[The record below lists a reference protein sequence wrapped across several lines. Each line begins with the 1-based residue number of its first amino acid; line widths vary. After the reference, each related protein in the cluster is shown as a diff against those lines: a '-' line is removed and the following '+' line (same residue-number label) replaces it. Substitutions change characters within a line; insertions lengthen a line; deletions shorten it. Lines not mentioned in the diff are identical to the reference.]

1 MKTVVSIYIHEK
13 ESYSYSF
20 KDFSGYKEFDSEKE
34 ALIFMKENKLPLRTE
49 FKDKKLGLTIYH
61 VIEFSHNQ
69 NRTFSESIFNH
80 GRSGY
85 ENLYWEKKSEE
96 ENKARK
102 KAGFVYHKKYDDMT
116 PADYKGKLSKSLTD
130 EVMEYLSSGGCHGY
144 LGHSWRKLSHDLII
158 EKIVKKSK
166 FFVDGVE
173 VDKWSVLGTWLTS
186 SDARHWMDS
195 REDETNEEFE
205 SAFKSSLSYILG
217 RGYIYSLP
225 EHEGTMGSTNKL
237 SNDFV
242 FEVK

>member
-13 ESYSYSF
+13 ESYSYSS
-20 KDFSGYKEFDSEKE
+20 KDFHGNLEFDTELE
-34 ALIFMKENKLPLRTE
+34 ALNFI
-49 FKDKKLGLTIYH
+49 KDNNYSVKSEEKNKKLGVHILYIPDEKYNRGRNLAEKLFN
-61 VIEFSHNQ
+61 VGSSPIE
-69 NRTFSESIFNH
+69 TM
-80 GRSGY
+80 
-85 ENLYWEKKSEE
+85 YWEYKRTE

-102 KAGFVYHKKYDDMT
+102 KAGFVYHKKYEEMT
-116 PADYKGKLSKSLTD
+116 PSDYKGKLSKSLTN
-130 EVMEYLSSGGCHGY
+130 EVMEYLSHGGCHGY

-166 FFVDGVE
+166 FFVDGLE
-173 VDKWSVLGTWLTS
+173 VDKWPVLGNWLTS

-195 REDETNEEFE
+195 REDETEKEFE

-225 EHEGTMGSTNKL
+225 EHEGTMNSTNKL
-237 SNDFV
+237 SKDFV